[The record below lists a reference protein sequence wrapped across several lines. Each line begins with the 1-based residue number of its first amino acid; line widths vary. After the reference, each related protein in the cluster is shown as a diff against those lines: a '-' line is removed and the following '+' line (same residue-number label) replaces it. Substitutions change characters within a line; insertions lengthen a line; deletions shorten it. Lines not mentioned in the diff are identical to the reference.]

1 MSNNQ
6 AKGGGQSLNRCLT
19 FWDLMSASVGQII
32 GAGIMSLTG
41 AGIALTGR
49 SLPISFIISAVL
61 VCFNVIPY
69 ILINS
74 TVRLNGGSYTMI
86 SLMCSKKIGGF
97 FVIVFTM
104 SQLSLAM
111 YALSA
116 ADYLMGLVG
125 MGNRTIIALIILTLF
140 FVLNLFGVDKFA
152 KAQNIIVGCLVI
164 ALALFTVF
172 GLMEVDYAHYLT
184 DDFMTNGM
192 MGLFKA
198 ASLLVF
204 ALGGATM
211 VANLAGEAKNP
222 TRDVPKAI
230 IFSTLTVAVLY
241 AIMGIAAAGVLPV
254 SQTAGQS
261 MVATAAAVLP
271 YPLYVFFIIGG
282 AMFALASTLNSQF
295 ASATKPLL
303 QATWDGWFPEKWG
316 RLSKWKSPVVF
327 LAVLYIIGVATI
339 LTGVDIS
346 VIGSMVVLVL
356 QVTYIIIQ
364 IAMVR
369 LPKVIPEE
377 WNASKFHVSDKML
390 YIFMVIGLA
399 TCGLNLYMNAL
410 DKAAWVL
417 VANVV
422 VLAVAL
428 IYSLLRYK
436 SGKVK
441 QEVTYEKV

>member
-6 AKGGGQSLNRCLT
+6 TKGNGQSLNRCLT
-19 FWDLMSASVGQII
+19 FRDLMSASIGQII

-49 SLPISFIISAVL
+49 SLPISFILSAVL
-61 VCFNVIPY
+61 VCFNVIPF

-74 TVRLNGGSYTMI
+74 TVRLNGGSYTLI
-86 SLMCSKKIGGF
+86 SLLFSKKIGGF
-97 FVIVFTM
+97 YAIVFTM
-104 SQLSLAM
+104 SQLALAM

-116 ADYLMGLVG
+116 ADYLMGLIG

-140 FVLNLFGVDKFA
+140 YVLNLFGVDKFA
-152 KAQNIIVGCLVI
+152 KAQNIIVACLVI
-164 ALALFTVF
+164 ALALFTIF
-172 GLMEVDYAHYLT
+172 GLTEVDYAHYLT
-184 DDFMTNGM
+184 DDFLTNGM

-222 TRDVPKAI
+222 TRDVPRAI
-230 IFSTLTVAVLY
+230 IFSTLTVALLY
-241 AIMGIAAAGVLPV
+241 AIMGITAAGVLPV

-261 MVATAAAVLP
+261 MVATARTVLP

-282 AMFALASTLNSQF
+282 AMCALASTLNSQF
-295 ASATKPLL
+295 ASSTKPLL

-316 RLSKWKSPVVF
+316 RLSRWKTPVVF
-327 LAVLYIIGVATI
+327 LTVLYFIGVATI
-339 LTGVDIS
+339 LSGVDIS
-346 VIGSMVVLVL
+346 VIGSMVVLIL
-356 QVTYIIIQ
+356 QVTYFIIQ
-364 IAMVR
+364 IAMIR

-377 WNASKFHVSDKML
+377 WNASKFHVSNKML
-390 YIFMVIGLA
+390 YFFMVVGVA
-399 TCGLNLYMNAL
+399 TCCLNTYMNAL
-410 DKAAWVL
+410 DKAPWVL
-417 VANVV
+417 IANVV
-422 VLAVAL
+422 ILVLAL

-441 QEVTYEKV
+441 QNVTYEKV